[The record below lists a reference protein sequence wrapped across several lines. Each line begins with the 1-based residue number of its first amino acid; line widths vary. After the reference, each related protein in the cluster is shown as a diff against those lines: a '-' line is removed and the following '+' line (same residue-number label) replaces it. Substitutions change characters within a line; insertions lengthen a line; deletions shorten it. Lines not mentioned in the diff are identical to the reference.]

1 MSVAQLNPIF
11 VSEVGGE
18 TLEIKRSYE
27 TRVGISQTIQKIPL
41 QNNIEILIQ
50 DEHLKEVARVRFQLD
65 LS

>member
-1 MSVAQLNPIF
+1 MSVVQLDPIF

-18 TLEIKRSYE
+18 TLEMKRSYE
-27 TRVGISQTIQKIPL
+27 TCVGISQTIQKIPL

-65 LS
+65 